1 MQLVLL
7 DPSGRVVQTVNSS
20 SGVAVLDRPITQSGI
35 YIVKTINLSLGPVEI
50 WTVATPLI
58 SKQ

>member
-20 SGVAVLDRPITQSGI
+20 SGVAVLETPITQSGI